1 MRNAWHRK
9 QTWFSSASREQ
20 QIRWISSLLFQISI
34 FARGTYEVGTEDL
47 TDPQR
52 MRRFNELF
60 HRITLHQL
68 ALFDDNPKRFSDEI
82 FFQFLSEAIQEVG
95 LRRSDVLKF
104 VK

>member
-9 QTWFSSASREQ
+9 QLWFSSATREEQVRWLSR
-20 QIRWISSLLFQISI
+20 LLFQISV
-34 FARGTYEVGTEDL
+34 FARDTYEVGTDNL
-47 TDPQR
+47 TNPQK
-52 MRRFNELF
+52 MRRFNELM

-68 ALFDDNPKRFSDEI
+68 AFIDDDPKRFSDEI
-82 FFQFLSEAIQEVG
+82 FFQFLSESLQEVG